1 MVIIQNVLVSESVLT
16 EYFRCELEACRG
28 ACCWEGD
35 FGAPLQPAEV
45 ATLESIYEDI
55 KPFLR
60 PEGIAVIE
68 EKGLSTYY
76 AEMESQGTQ
85 LLPDGACVF
94 LTFDAR
100 GIAKCGIERAWEA
113 GATDFQKPISC
124 HLYPVRVCKN
134 EEVGFVALNY
144 DRWEICSAACQAGK
158 RDRLPLYQFVKAAII
173 RKFGAQFFEEMEAVA
188 SYLQQQTKDG

>member
-85 LLPDGACVF
+85 LLADGACVF

-124 HLYPVRVCKN
+124 HLYPVRVSKN

-173 RKFGAQFFEEMEAVA
+173 RKFGEQFFEEMEAVA

>member
-124 HLYPVRVCKN
+124 HLYPVRVSKN